1 MSASISELYQEAS
14 KKYRTASYLYA
25 VTGVVAGAVLI
36 FSLLSFDH
44 TAVNMLIRGVLAIL
58 VVVDFVMTVRC
69 TNKADQSKALAE
81 KWRNL

>member
-1 MSASISELYQEAS
+1 MSASISELYRGAS
-14 KKYRTASYLYA
+14 KRYRIASYLYA
-25 VTGVVAGAVLI
+25 VSGVVAGTVLI

-44 TAVNMLIRGVLAIL
+44 TAANMLVRGVLAIL